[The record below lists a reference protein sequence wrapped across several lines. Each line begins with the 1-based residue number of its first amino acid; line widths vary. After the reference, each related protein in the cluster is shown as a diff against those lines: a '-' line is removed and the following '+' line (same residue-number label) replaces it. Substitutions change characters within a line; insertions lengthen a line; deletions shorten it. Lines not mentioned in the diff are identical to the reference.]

1 YFRRIAKMA
10 DTAWFVIREQNL
22 RFDWLKDV
30 DKKRPFYFRALT
42 WYMDRVMELVHDD
55 PDTYGEFL
63 AVVHLV
69 RPPAALMTP
78 KVAGKVLGKWART
91 RLSGQKTLIAR
102 NYENRT
108 VPPVDHLVRTEE
120 RSVGLVGSRTH

>member
-1 YFRRIAKMA
+1 MAKRI
-10 DTAWFVIREQNL
+10 
-22 RFDWLKDV
+22 DV
-30 DKKRPFYFRALT
+30 DDVNVSYS
-42 WYMDRVMELVHDD
+42 
-55 PDTYGEFL
+55 EFL

-69 RPPAALMTP
+69 KPPAALMTP

-108 VPPVDHLVRTEE
+108 IPPVDHLMRSDDP
-120 RSVGLVGSRTH
+120 SVGLVGTHTH